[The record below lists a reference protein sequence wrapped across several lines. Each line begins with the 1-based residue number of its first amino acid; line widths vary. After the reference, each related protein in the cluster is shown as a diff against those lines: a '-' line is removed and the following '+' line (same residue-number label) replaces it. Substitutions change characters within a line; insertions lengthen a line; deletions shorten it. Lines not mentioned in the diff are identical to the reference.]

1 MEGKEYIFGQNLIKK
16 YKIEWFVCIFLKI
29 LVVSIEY
36 K

>member
-1 MEGKEYIFGQNLIKK
+1 MEGKEYIFGQNLIMK